1 MNMGSAVREKLV
13 VAAADLLWRGG
24 VRALSVRSL
33 AKHAGAPLGSTYHYF
48 PGGRQQ
54 LLAEAIAFS
63 DRHVRGQLHAA
74 LADGVAGSWERM
86 VETWRRL
93 MQAEK
98 FSVGCP
104 VIAVI
109 AGNEGEEHV
118 VAAGRIIEGWVG
130 IWSDALAA
138 AGVAAGEA
146 AALSALAISSLQGAI
161 LQCRARADTTALDQ
175 TETLVGS
182 LFEQA
187 LRHVAIG
194 QPAA

>member
-1 MNMGSAVREKLV
+1 MNMESAVREKLV
-13 VAAADLLWRGG
+13 AAATDLLWRGG

-33 AKHAGAPLGSTYHYF
+33 ARHADAPLGSTYHYF

-54 LLAEAIAFS
+54 LLAEALAFS
-63 DRHVRGQLHAA
+63 DRHVCGQIHAA

-93 MQAEK
+93 MQAEN

-118 VAAGRIIEGWVG
+118 IAAGRIIEGWVG
-130 IWSDALAA
+130 IWSDALTQ
-138 AGVAAGEA
+138 AGVAAEEA

-175 TETLVGS
+175 MEKLVGG
-182 LFEQA
+182 LFGRV
-187 LRHVAIG
+187 LRG
-194 QPAA
+194 L